1 MQDQG
6 IFNRFF
12 FFLNSHPCFD
22 AFKVS
27 RAVELGI
34 LKSLEERVRDR
45 SYPVRSSTQSSA
57 GTNAVSISK
66 RMVCTCSEVV
76 VQSRGGSRN
85 GGYHKQS

>member
-12 FFLNSHPCFD
+12 LFLNSHPCFD

-45 SYPVRSSTQSSA
+45 SYPVRSSTQHEHGSTRLPA
-57 GTNAVSISK
+57 
-66 RMVCTCSEVV
+66 RMRYRYQKEWLALA
-76 VQSRGGSRN
+76 Q
-85 GGYHKQS
+85 KW

>member
-12 FFLNSHPCFD
+12 LFLNSHPCFD

-34 LKSLEERVRDR
+34 LKSLAERVRDR
-45 SYPVRSSTQSSA
+45 SYPVRSSTQHERGSTRLQA
-57 GTNAVSISK
+57 
-66 RMVCTCSEVV
+66 RMQYQYQKEWLALA
-76 VQSRGGSRN
+76 Q
-85 GGYHKQS
+85 KW